1 MKVVLV
7 TGGFDP
13 LHSGHIEY
21 FHAAKKLGDILVVGL
36 NSDEWLTRKKGRPF
50 MPFKERSSIIN
61 ELKVVG
67 NVFQFDDEDD
77 TAFAAIDNCLEHF
90 PQNSKIIFANG
101 GDRNN
106 KNIPETNLMHPRVSF
121 EFGVGGNKSNSSSW
135 ILDEWKAPKTERD
148 WGYYRVLHEDGATTK
163 VKELTVEPGK
173 RLSMQRH
180 ENRSEYWLVTEGI
193 ATVYTINISS
203 DAELIGT
210 FKKHQSI
217 KIDKDQ
223 WHQLANET
231 KDPCKIVEI
240 QFGSNCVEED
250 IYRK

>member
-1 MKVVLV
+1 
-7 TGGFDP
+7 
-13 LHSGHIEY
+13 
-21 FHAAKKLGDILVVGL
+21 
-36 NSDEWLTRKKGRPF
+36 
-50 MPFKERSSIIN
+50 
-61 ELKVVG
+61 
-67 NVFQFDDEDD
+67 
-77 TAFAAIDNCLEHF
+77 
-90 PQNSKIIFANG
+90 
-101 GDRNN
+101 
-106 KNIPETNLMHPRVSF
+106 
-121 EFGVGGNKSNSSSW
+121 
-135 ILDEWKAPKTERD
+135 
-148 WGYYRVLHEDGATTK
+148 
-163 VKELTVEPGK
+163 
-173 RLSMQRH
+173 MQRH